1 MNGDTSLTELQIET
15 LRMFFDLP
23 ESTGFILAGGA
34 ALLAQE
40 LTDRPTYDLDFFS
53 APGKASVPS
62 AADAIERSAGKR
74 GWPVHRVQ
82 DSETFCRLQLEGMD
96 DLLLVDLA
104 IDAAPRHATIET
116 SYGPSYQ
123 PLELAG
129 RKLIA
134 LFDRAEARDFADVH
148 RLAQRFGR
156 EELLEQAA
164 QIDLGFDRKVLAEMM
179 LSLDRF
185 ADNEIPMPSE
195 AVGVLRAYFQEW
207 AHELR

>member
-53 APGKASVPS
+53 APGIASVPA

-74 GWPVHRVQ
+74 GWPVDRVQ
-82 DSETFCRLQLEGMD
+82 DGDTFCRLQLAGMD
-96 DLLLVDLA
+96 DTVLVDLA
-104 IDAAPRHATIET
+104 IDAAPRNATIET
-116 SYGPSYQ
+116 RYGPSYQ

-148 RLAQRFGR
+148 RLALRFGR
-156 EELLEQAA
+156 EELLAQAA
-164 QIDLGFDRKVLAEMM
+164 QVDLGFDRQVLAEMM
-179 LSLDRF
+179 RSLDRF
-185 ADNEIPMPSE
+185 ADNEIPVPPE
-195 AVGVLRAYFQEW
+195 DVEVLRAYFREW